1 MFQSLTTQRRN
12 SERQVLELRSQV
24 AMEQQTSKTNK
35 KGCFEGMEVIQRRLA
50 WLVSCL
56 HDDTHKFSVL
66 VAYSGSDMLRDSRWK
81 TEG

>member
-35 KGCFEGMEVIQRRLA
+35 KGCFQGMEVIHTSREREAHTHIYIYILA
-50 WLVSCL
+50 ICN
-56 HDDTHKFSVL
+56 K
-66 VAYSGSDMLRDSRWK
+66 
-81 TEG
+81 